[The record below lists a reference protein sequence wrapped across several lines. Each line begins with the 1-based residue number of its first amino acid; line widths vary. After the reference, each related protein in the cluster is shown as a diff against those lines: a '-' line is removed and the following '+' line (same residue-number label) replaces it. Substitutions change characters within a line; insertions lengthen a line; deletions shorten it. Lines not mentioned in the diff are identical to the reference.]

1 MSGPIEEVSGFT
13 YLGSVVSKTGRTEE
27 DVKLKLGTARVA
39 FRMIDKVWTS
49 NVYSRRTKLRLFN
62 SNVKQFLLY
71 GSETWKSTTALT
83 NKIQVF
89 INRSLK
95 KGFLGIRWYDKMSN
109 VELWKAMDQESAAVL
124 LKRRRWTWIGH
135 FFFFIT
141 YSAGALLCPQCAA
154 SRHE

>member
-1 MSGPIEEVSGFT
+1 MMSLMSGPIEEVSGFT

-89 INRSLK
+89 
-95 KGFLGIRWYDKMSN
+95 
-109 VELWKAMDQESAAVL
+109 
-124 LKRRRWTWIGH
+124 
-135 FFFFIT
+135 
-141 YSAGALLCPQCAA
+141 
-154 SRHE
+154 